1 MKSSKMSGAVVPH
14 VRSDSESDDDR
25 RPAPTTTTVRT
36 IRRQRSIHRL
46 LGGRKGAAFDA
57 LSPALVELFTLN
69 RLHLP

>member
-25 RPAPTTTTVRT
+25 RPAPATTVRT